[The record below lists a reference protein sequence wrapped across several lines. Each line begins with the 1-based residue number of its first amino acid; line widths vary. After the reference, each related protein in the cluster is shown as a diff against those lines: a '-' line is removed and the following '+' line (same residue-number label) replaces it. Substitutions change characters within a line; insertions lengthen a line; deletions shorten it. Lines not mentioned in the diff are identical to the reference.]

1 MTESLILRDATA
13 ADLPV
18 IIALLADDK
27 LGSTRE
33 DPEDLAPYLA
43 AFAEVEADP
52 NQRLIVAE
60 RSTERSVERSA
71 GRSTEGSVERST
83 EPSTEGSVEP
93 STERS
98 TEVVGTFQLSVI
110 PGVSQRGLKRAMIE
124 SVRVA
129 AAERGSGL
137 GTQMMRWAIEEARRA
152 GCGQV
157 QLTSNAERPDAHR
170 FYERLGFVPSHVGFK
185 LKLG

>member
-1 MTESLILRDATA
+1 MRHDPATGPDPHALTLRDATE

-33 DPEDLAPYLA
+33 TPDDLAPYLA
-43 AFAEVEADP
+43 AFAELDADP

-60 RSTERSVERSA
+60 RA
-71 GRSTEGSVERST
+71 G
-83 EPSTEGSVEP
+83 
-93 STERS
+93 
-98 TEVVGTFQLSVI
+98 EVVGTFQLTYI
-110 PGVSQRGLKRAMIE
+110 PGVSQRGMKRALIE
-124 SVRVA
+124 AVRVVA
-129 AAERGSGL
+129 TERGTGL
-137 GTQMMRWAIEEARRA
+137 GTTMMTWAVSEARTA
-152 GCGQV
+152 GCGMV

-185 LKLG
+185 LKLS

>member
-1 MTESLILRDATA
+1 MTEALILRDATT
-13 ADLPV
+13 ADLPAIV
-18 IIALLADDK
+18 AMLADDK

-33 DPEDLAPYLA
+33 DPQDMTPYLA
-43 AFAEVEADP
+43 AFAELEADP

-60 RSTERSVERSA
+60 RGGVA
-71 GRSTEGSVERST
+71 
-83 EPSTEGSVEP
+83 
-93 STERS
+93 
-98 TEVVGTFQLSVI
+98 VGTFQLTFI
-110 PGVSQRGLKRAMIE
+110 PGVAQQGLKRALIE

-129 AAERGSGL
+129 SSERGSGL
-137 GTQMMRWAIEEARRA
+137 GTQMMQWAIEQSQNA
-152 GCGQV
+152 GCKQV

>member
-13 ADLPV
+13 ADLPAIV
-18 IIALLADDK
+18 AMLADDK

-43 AFAEVEADP
+43 AFAELEADP

-60 RSTERSVERSA
+60 RDGVA
-71 GRSTEGSVERST
+71 
-83 EPSTEGSVEP
+83 
-93 STERS
+93 
-98 TEVVGTFQLSVI
+98 VGTFQLTFI
-110 PGVSQRGLKRAMIE
+110 PGVAQRGLKRATIE

-129 AAERGSGL
+129 TAERGSGL
-137 GTQMMRWAIEEARRA
+137 GTQMMRWAIDESRQA

>member
-13 ADLPV
+13 ADLPAIV
-18 IIALLADDK
+18 AMLADDK

-33 DPEDLAPYLA
+33 DLEDLAPYEA

-60 RSTERSVERSA
+60 RA
-71 GRSTEGSVERST
+71 GIA
-83 EPSTEGSVEP
+83 
-93 STERS
+93 
-98 TEVVGTFQLSVI
+98 VGTFQLSLI
-110 PGVSQRGLKRAMIE
+110 PGVAQRGLKRAMIE

-129 AAERGSGL
+129 TTERGSGL
-137 GTQMMRWAIEEARRA
+137 GTQMMQWAIEEARNA
-152 GCGQV
+152 GCKQV
-157 QLTSNAERPDAHR
+157 QLTSNAQRPDAHR

-185 LKLG
+185 LKLA